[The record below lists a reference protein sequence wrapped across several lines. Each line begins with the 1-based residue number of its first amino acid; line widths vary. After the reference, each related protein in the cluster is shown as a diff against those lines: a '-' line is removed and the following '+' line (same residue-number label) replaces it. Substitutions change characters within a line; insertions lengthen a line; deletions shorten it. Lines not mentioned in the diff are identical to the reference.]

1 MARILVAEDSSTQVV
16 PIRRML
22 ENADYE
28 VDVVADGKQAQ
39 DRLDEGDEFDLVLTD
54 MMMPEMD
61 GLVLVRA
68 IRVHYPGTPVIL
80 MTGHG
85 TDELAIQ
92 ALEDGA
98 AGYVPKSQI
107 KERLVDEVA
116 QALHAACVERSYQG
130 LLGCLTRSEFTFQ
143 LENDVLLI
151 DPMVDL
157 LQQMMVGMELCDSTG
172 RLRAGVALEHALLN
186 ALYRGNLEITPEEMR
201 NTREMW
207 LQGESPQLVDERQ
220 AEPPYSDRRIHLDV
234 ALTTEEARF
243 VIRDEGSGF
252 DTSTVPDPGDPD
264 SLEREGAHGL
274 LLMHTFMDEV
284 VFNDVGNEVTIIK
297 RREGQT

>member
-1 MARILVAEDSSTQVV
+1 
-16 PIRRML
+16 ML

-28 VDVVADGKQAQ
+28 VDVVADGKQALH
-39 DRLDEGDEFDLVLTD
+39 RLEKGDAFDLVLTD

-61 GLVLVRA
+61 GLQLVRA

-85 TDELAIQ
+85 TDELAVQ

-98 AGYVPKSQI
+98 AGYVPKSQM
-107 KERLVDEVA
+107 KERLVDEIA
-116 QALHAACVERSYQG
+116 QVLHAACVDRSYKG
-130 LLGCLTRSEFTFQ
+130 LLGCLTRSEFCFELQ
-143 LENDVLLI
+143 NDVLLI
-151 DPMVDL
+151 DPLVDL

-186 ALYRGNLEITPEEMR
+186 AIYRGNLEISPDEML

-207 LQGESPQLVDERQ
+207 LQGESPQLVDQRQ
-220 AEPPYSDRRIHLDV
+220 SEPPYCDRIIHLEV

-243 VIRDEGSGF
+243 VVRDEGNGF
-252 DTSTVPDPGDPD
+252 DTSAMPNPGDPE
-264 SLEREGAHGL
+264 SLEREGGRGL
-274 LLMHTFMDEV
+274 LLMQTFMDDV
-284 VFNDVGNEVTIIK
+284 IFNDIGNEVTLVK
-297 RREGQT
+297 RREGSIKA